1 MEKILST
8 AATITI
14 PFGAFQLARKAS
26 GHNGGPS
33 YTTAL
38 SSFGGPFGMK
48 GGIVTLMVIG
58 KAAGFITEKSIE
70 VILNSV
76 VKQLCSEGESQE
88 EIFAKI
94 DKYPVSRDLKLKLK
108 DTVQQYNFCS
118 IEQYC

>member
-48 GGIVTLMVIG
+48 GGIVTLMIIG

-88 EIFAKI
+88 DIFAKI

-108 DTVQQYNFCS
+108 DTAQQYNLCS
-118 IEQYC
+118 TE